1 MVYAVWSDRG
11 EREIN
16 EDAVG
21 HGASGENECYL
32 VCDGLGGHEKGE
44 VASRMAV
51 ATALEVFGKLSAERA
66 DSRTILEQCFLNCQE
81 KVTAYQKEH
90 RSASDMKTTMTMLLK
105 TGGTVRW
112 GHIGDT
118 RVYRF
123 QAGKMVSRT
132 FDHSV
137 PQMLVY
143 SGEIKESQIR
153 FHEDRNR
160 LLKVIGAPWNKP
172 QYEIS
177 EASAL
182 TDREAFLMCTDGF
195 WEWITEDEMARFLAA
210 ARTPAEWLD
219 AMQQHVLRSGR
230 GNNMD
235 NYSAIAVYHGE
246 PWKKRSLF
254 GIFG

>member
-1 MVYAVWSDRG
+1 MKDIERFEKQMAFI
-11 EREIN
+11 REIDKEKMIKRQSYLTDKETHEDDAQHAWHMAIMTLLLKEYSN
-16 EDAVG
+16 EEIDV
-21 HGASGENECYL
+21 L
-32 VCDGLGGHEKGE
+32 
-44 VASRMAV
+44 
-51 ATALEVFGKLSAERA
+51 
-66 DSRTILEQCFLNCQE
+66 
-81 KVTAYQKEH
+81 
-90 RSASDMKTTMTMLLK
+90 KTMSMLLK
-105 TGGTVRW
+105 TGGSVRW